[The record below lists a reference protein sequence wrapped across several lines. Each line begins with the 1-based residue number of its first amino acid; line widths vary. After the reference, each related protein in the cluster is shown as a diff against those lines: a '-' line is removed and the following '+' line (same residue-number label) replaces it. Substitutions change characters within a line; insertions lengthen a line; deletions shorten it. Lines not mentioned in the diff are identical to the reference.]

1 MTVWWIWVGLIGLLL
16 VLGLGV
22 ILWALTQT
30 RRGRRPRPPKP
41 KKPLRK
47 GQYDDQG
54 YDRDGYG
61 RDGYNRQGYD
71 RQGYGRDGYN
81 GQGYDRRG
89 YDRDGFDRCGYDSK
103 GYDRQGYN
111 RQGYT
116 IHGRDARGRYN
127 RLYDM
132 ADFLHAQ
139 YSAEGF
145 LDPRRYPVG
154 VTQHGVQRMH
164 ERMPGN
170 AHKTPLEV
178 AREAYCFGKSAR
190 QIRTS
195 SVYLV
200 REIEEREG
208 TGVVL
213 IYHGYI
219 YIFSRD
225 NQLITVYKNE
235 RIPL

>member
-1 MTVWWIWVGLIGLLL
+1 MTMWWLLVGLIGVLL
-16 VLGLGV
+16 VFGV
-22 ILWALTQT
+22 GIILWALTQD
-30 RRGRRPRPPKP
+30 RRPGPPKP
-41 KKPLRK
+41 KKPRRK
-47 GQYDDQG
+47 GKYDD
-54 YDRDGYG
+54 
-61 RDGYNRQGYD
+61 
-71 RQGYGRDGYN
+71 
-81 GQGYDRRG
+81 QGYDRRG
-89 YDRDGFDRCGYDSK
+89 YDRDGYDRQGYNRRGYDRD

-111 RQGYT
+111 RRGRDRDGYNRCGYDVRGYDRNGYDRKGYT

-127 RLYDM
+127 RLHDV
-132 ADFLHAQ
+132 ADFAHGQ
-139 YSAEGF
+139 WSAEGF
-145 LDPRRYPVG
+145 FNPRYYPVG
-154 VTQHGVQRMH
+154 VTKHGAQRIH
-164 ERMPGN
+164 ERMPDGMWKN
-170 AHKTPLEV
+170 PLEV

-190 QIRTS
+190 QVKPS

-225 NQLITVYKNE
+225 NQLITVYRNE